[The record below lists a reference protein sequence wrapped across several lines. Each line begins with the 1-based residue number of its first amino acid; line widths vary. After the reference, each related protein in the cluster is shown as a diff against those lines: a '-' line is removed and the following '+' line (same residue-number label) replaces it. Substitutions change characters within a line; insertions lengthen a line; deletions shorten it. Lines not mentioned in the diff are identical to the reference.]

1 MYYLCAMTE
10 KILIQYSDVEITRES
25 FIVLENVSFDL
36 KEGQLTYIVGKVGSG
51 KSSLMQSIYAE
62 VPIDKGSANV
72 LDFELNG
79 IHRKK
84 IPYLRRHIGMVFQDF
99 RLLNDRSVHD
109 NLEFV
114 LRATG
119 WKKKEERNERID
131 QVLKSVGME
140 NKSYK
145 LPFELSGGEQQR
157 VAIARALLNDP
168 KIILADE
175 PTGNLDP
182 ETGYQIFETLANI
195 VSLGKGVIISTH
207 NHSLV
212 DQFPA
217 HVLLCE
223 DKHLCHLP

>member
-1 MYYLCAMTE
+1 MPTQSVISYKKVDIVRDSY
-10 KILIQYSDVEITRES
+10 
-25 FIVLENVSFDL
+25 IVLQDVSFEL
-36 KEGQLTYIVGKVGSG
+36 NRGELVYLVGKVGSG

-62 VPIDKGSANV
+62 VPIDRGEARV
-72 LDFELNG
+72 LDFELVG
-79 IHRKK
+79 IRNNR
-84 IPYLRRHIGMVFQDF
+84 IPYLRRRIGMVFQDF

-119 WKKKEERNERID
+119 WNKKEERTSRID
-131 QVLKSVGME
+131 NVLKQVGME

-145 LPFELSGGEQQR
+145 MPFELSGGEQQR

-168 KIILADE
+168 EIILADE

-182 ETGYQIFETLANI
+182 ETGTQIFETLNGI
-195 VSLGKGVIISTH
+195 VAQDKVVMISTH

-212 DQFPA
+212 DRFPGR
-217 HVLLCE
+217 VMLCE
-223 DKHLCHLP
+223 DKRLCHLP